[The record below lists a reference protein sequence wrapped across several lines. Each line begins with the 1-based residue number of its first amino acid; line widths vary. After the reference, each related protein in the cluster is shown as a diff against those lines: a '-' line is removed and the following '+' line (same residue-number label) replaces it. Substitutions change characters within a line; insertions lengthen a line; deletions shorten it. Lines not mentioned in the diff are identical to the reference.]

1 MTNIAQEPKAN
12 HNIKL
17 GSRALF
23 DNISAK
29 SYLNYAAFTPPS
41 NLIKTT
47 LNHWFE
53 TYSSLGAGAYLLWS
67 NQRNR
72 LREKLGL
79 LLDCDGDDIGLGT
92 STSSLISNISLMID
106 WKQGDRI
113 MLFNGDF
120 PSVITPIKSTA
131 SIFDL
136 EIVMNDLSDFYE
148 EPAKGLDKIE
158 KELKKGLRLIAVSST
173 QFQTG
178 LLMPIKDISLLCK
191 KYGAELMVDAAQSA
205 GAIDFSV
212 RNEQIDYLMAPTHK
226 WLMGSEGSAI
236 LYINPESMSNLVLSR
251 RNGWMSFVDGEEFL
265 FGKPDLLRYDLEVR
279 KKPSVVE
286 MGMSNSLGFAAL
298 EAGIT
303 CHLHI
308 GMDKIAEHIQN
319 LHDKLED
326 GLLNLGFKSMRTK
339 FVEGRSSVLAM
350 TPPDG
355 LDTPTIFKEMTSNSV
370 AISQPDGYLR
380 FAPSWPTSES
390 EIQHVIDVS
399 ESYLK

>member
-148 EPAKGLDKIE
+148 EPAMGLDKIE

-173 QFQTG
+173 Q
-178 LLMPIKDISLLCK
+178 
-191 KYGAELMVDAAQSA
+191 
-205 GAIDFSV
+205 SV
-212 RNEQIDYLMAPTHK
+212 SYTHLTLPTTH
-226 WLMGSEGSAI
+226 G
-236 LYINPESMSNLVLSR
+236 V
-251 RNGWMSFVDGEEFL
+251 
-265 FGKPDLLRYDLEVR
+265 
-279 KKPSVVE
+279 
-286 MGMSNSLGFAAL
+286 
-298 EAGIT
+298 
-303 CHLHI
+303 
-308 GMDKIAEHIQN
+308 
-319 LHDKLED
+319 
-326 GLLNLGFKSMRTK
+326 
-339 FVEGRSSVLAM
+339 
-350 TPPDG
+350 
-355 LDTPTIFKEMTSNSV
+355 
-370 AISQPDGYLR
+370 
-380 FAPSWPTSES
+380 
-390 EIQHVIDVS
+390 
-399 ESYLK
+399 

>member
-12 HNIKL
+12 HSIKL

-53 TYSSLGAGAYLLWS
+53 TYSSLGAGAYPLWS

-92 STSSLISNISLMID
+92 STSSLIGNISLMID

-136 EIVMNDLSDFYE
+136 KIVMNDLSDFYK
-148 EPAKGLDKIE
+148 EPEKGLYKIE

-236 LYINPESMSNLVLSR
+236 LYINPESMSKLVLSR

-308 GMDKIAEHIQN
+308 GMDKIAKHIQN

-326 GLLNLGFKSMRTK
+326 GLLDLGFKSMRTK

-355 LDTPTIFKEMTSNSV
+355 LDTPTIFKEMMSKGI

-380 FAPSWPTSES
+380 FAPSWPTSDS
-390 EIQHVIDVS
+390 EIQHIIDVS
-399 ESYLK
+399 KSYLK